1 MKLKLCFLLLLCPF
15 FVVYGQD
22 KNISVTAVASS
33 VDHSGVVI
41 GQPVPDVLIQNI
53 TGLKGSGDMPVALP
67 LSAFRGKLLILDF
80 WATWCAP
87 CIAGFPKMKM
97 LQEKYRNDLQVILVN
112 NEPIARATAFLQ
124 KRKNE
129 RGEAFTVVLADMLLN
144 KTFPHRTVPHYVW
157 IGRDGKV
164 LAITGE
170 EELEEAKLLQAMA
183 GEGGMFVNKKNI
195 DPALALFSSADF
207 PAEGLVRY
215 SLLTKGRVSGLASG
229 TQFRKAKTSG
239 VLVGRAFT
247 NADFF
252 SLYGTIG
259 RVLQRAA
266 GQRFSDKQIRYIG
279 ADSSGFMRD
288 SYNYEF
294 VVPERLSG
302 RLYPMMLDDLNM
314 YSPYVG
320 SFETE
325 VADCLV
331 LEHFG
336 IANVRLSGSSEGGI
350 LGRSHN
356 DAGSQGVLR
365 LKNVRLE
372 ALADHLEGLVWNTV
386 PVINETGIS
395 DRISITISEIGGLE
409 QVNAGLGQYGL
420 RLRPAKKKMM
430 VMVIRDQMSD
440 EINQMK

>member
-1 MKLKLCFLLLLCPF
+1 MKLKLCFLLLLCPIF
-15 FVVYGQD
+15 GVHGQD
-22 KNISVTAVASS
+22 KNISVTSVAASADYRGIS
-33 VDHSGVVI
+33 I
-41 GQPVPDVLIQNI
+41 GQQVPDVLIRNVSGLNGAGQN
-53 TGLKGSGDMPVALP
+53 LAVLP
-67 LSAFRGKLLILDF
+67 LSAFKGKLLILDF

-87 CIAGFPKMKM
+87 CIASFPKMKM
-97 LQEKYRNDLQVILVN
+97 LQEKYQNDLQVILVN
-112 NEPIARATAFLQ
+112 NEPVARATDLLQ

-129 RGEAFTVVLADMLLN
+129 HGEAFTAVLADTLLN

-183 GEGGMFVNKKNI
+183 GEGGTFVNKKNI
-195 DPALALFSSADF
+195 DPALPLFSSADF
-207 PAEGLVRY
+207 PTEGLVRY

-259 RVLQRAA
+259 RVLQRAV
-266 GQRFSDKQIRYIG
+266 GQRFSDKQIRYAG
-279 ADSSGFMRD
+279 ADSSGFLHG

-294 VVPERLSG
+294 VVPERLSAQ
-302 RLYPMMLDDLNM
+302 LYPMMLDDLNM

-331 LEHFG
+331 LERFG
-336 IANVRLSGSSEGGI
+336 VAEVRLSGSHDLEI
-350 LGRSHN
+350 LGRSDN
-356 DAGSQGVLR
+356 GAGSQDVLN
-365 LKNVRLE
+365 LKNVRVE
-372 ALADHLEGLVWNTV
+372 ALADHLENLVWNTV

-395 DRISITISEIGGLE
+395 DRISITISETGGLE
-409 QVNAGLGQYGL
+409 QVNAGLRPYGL
-420 RLRPAKKKMM
+420 CLRPAKKKMT
-430 VMVIRDQMSD
+430 VMVIRDRMGD
-440 EINQMK
+440 EIKQLK

>member
-15 FVVYGQD
+15 FGLHAQD
-22 KNISVTAVASS
+22 KNLSVIPGTANNREIA
-33 VDHSGVVI
+33 I
-41 GQPVPDVLIQNI
+41 GQQVPDVLIQNI
-53 TGLKGSGDMPVALP
+53 SCLKGSDKTLAALP
-67 LSAFRGKLLILDF
+67 LSAFKGKLLILDF

-97 LQEKYRNDLQVILVN
+97 LQEKYQNDLQVIMVN
-112 NEPIARATAFLQ
+112 NEPVGSVTAFLQ
-124 KRKNE
+124 KRKTE
-129 RGEAFTVVLADMLLN
+129 HGEDFTVVLADTLLN

-170 EELEEAKLLQAMA
+170 EELQEAKLLQAMA
-183 GEGGMFVNKKNI
+183 GEVGTLVNKKNI
-195 DPALALFSSADF
+195 DPALPLFSSADF

-229 TQFRKAKTSG
+229 TQFRKAKSSG
-239 VLVGRAFT
+239 VLLGRAFT

-259 RVLQRAA
+259 RVLQRAM
-266 GQRFSDKQIRYIG
+266 GQRFSDKQIRYAG
-279 ADSSGFMRD
+279 ADSSGFLRD

-302 RLYPMMLDDLNM
+302 KLYPMMLDDLNT

-320 SFETE
+320 TFETE
-325 VADCLV
+325 QTECLV
-331 LEHFG
+331 LERFG
-336 IANVRLSGSSEGGI
+336 VAEVRLSGSHDMGI
-350 LGRSHN
+350 LGRSDN
-356 DAGSQGVLR
+356 GAGSQDVLI
-365 LKNVRLE
+365 LKNVRVE
-372 ALADHLEGLVWNTV
+372 ALADHLENQVWNTV
-386 PVINETGIS
+386 PVIDETGIS

-409 QVNAGLGQYGL
+409 QVNEGLRQYGL
-420 RLRPAKKKMM
+420 RLQSAKKKMM